1 MQLLVPHAILKRLLA
16 EPRRSGRREIG
27 GLLMGEHITEGVFR
41 VVDLSIQRSGGS
53 VACFVRDPADHQ
65 SQLDA
70 FFEKHGRNY
79 TRFN

>member
-1 MQLLVPHAILKRLLA
+1 
-16 EPRRSGRREIG
+16 
-27 GLLMGEHITEGVFR
+27 MGEHITEGVFR